1 MDVFG
6 AMFAYFFPSLNT
18 HATDIASHILLD
30 SVCGGRFCTFS
41 NSPPDTD
48 YTRPSRQCIS
58 FFPRQ
63 PVRKGG
69 CSDIRCVSGLRSLS
83 FDRKV
88 YQTLTDSQVPAT
100 IFLSGKWIRTHTK
113 ETEELAANPLIELGN
128 HSYSHHHMASMS
140 PDSILSEIQKVQT
153 TLFKVYQK
161 SAKVFRAPYGELSGE
176 LVQTVRSMGLTAV
189 QFDLASGDPD
199 TSISKE
205 RLVRYVV
212 RSARN
217 GSIIVMHINGRGRH
231 TAEALPEIIRGLHKR
246 GFRLVTI
253 AELMRN
259 STVAVK
265 KQ

>member
-1 MDVFG
+1 MRKTFLLLYYSLFFTPAGFLNSGTFPIIHTKLTLQDSSLVFFHG
-6 AMFAYFFPSLNT
+6 RRSQKNIALTFDACPAYGP
-18 HATDIASHILLD
+18 
-30 SVCGGRFCTFS
+30 
-41 NSPPDTD
+41 
-48 YTRPSRQCIS
+48 
-58 FFPRQ
+58 
-63 PVRKGG
+63 
-69 CSDIRCVSGLRSLS
+69 LS